1 MPQRCPAAIES
12 VLFRLPFCFRRL
24 FPVLCGLLRR
34 STLWTC
40 CLCSRPLSFRLR
52 VPMHPTMPI
61 WFAGPCSMC
70 VFAIGSR
77 LILFLWKTFPIFFP
91 LFRYRSQGFDVPT
104 CYTALSPVAI
114 GAFGLVAKAQ
124 VTSGAVRPNNIFFQ
138 RLEVPQVAIK
148 R

>member
-24 FPVLCGLLRR
+24 FPVLCGLIRR
-34 STLWTC
+34 TLWTC

-52 VPMHPTMPI
+52 VPTHPTMPI
-61 WFAGPCSMC
+61 WVAGPYSMC
-70 VFAIGSR
+70 VFATGSR
-77 LILFLWKTFPIFFP
+77 LILFCGKHSQSFS